1 MTKDLFCGLPGKKRR
16 SECDCSLQTAKIKKK
31 KKKRLSCSH
40 RPTLRTAWLSSSSC
54 SPQATLETS
63 RLHPFSECS
72 ILNQGVTLLL
82 DSLTLNLSVSHQQTL
97 PKAILQTLVRSQRA
111 ATLGRRVKRVEGF
124 KTMQSF
130 GTQRTWWPNSTEC
143 AWFSTRRYCT
153 HFTSLHCHLCTGVN
167 LHYTGEKPALG
178 RGVTILADLYVHL
191 QKDIERTVRALLP
204 KQPAPLFTS
213 RPTLHWTA
221 RQVRHLHELA
231 HITTAGRS
239 FTERFL
245 TTLSVDV
252 ATRSHVGYQVLS
264 I

>member
-31 KKKRLSCSH
+31 KKRLSCSH

-54 SPQATLETS
+54 SPQTTLETS

-111 ATLGRRVKRVEGF
+111 ATLGRRVKRMEGF

-143 AWFSTRRYCT
+143 AWFSRRRYCT
-153 HFTSLHCHLCTGVN
+153 HFTSLHCHLCTGV
-167 LHYTGEKPALG
+167 YEWEPSVYRWKTCAQQW
-178 RGVTILADLYVHL
+178 RDHL
-191 QKDIERTVRALLP
+191 
-204 KQPAPLFTS
+204 S
-213 RPTLHWTA
+213 RPICSPPEGHRKNCPSSAAQATSPFIHQQA
-221 RQVRHLHELA
+221 NLA
-231 HITTAGRS
+231 LDGKAS
-239 FTERFL
+239 
-245 TTLSVDV
+245 
-252 ATRSHVGYQVLS
+252 
-264 I
+264 

>member
-16 SECDCSLQTAKIKKK
+16 SECDCSLQTAKI

-130 GTQRTWWPNSTEC
+130 GTQNLMTKLNRVCLVLNEEVLYTLYLF
-143 AWFSTRRYCT
+143 AL
-153 HFTSLHCHLCTGVN
+153 SLVYRC
-167 LHYTGEKPALG
+167 EPS
-178 RGVTILADLYVHL
+178 LY
-191 QKDIERTVRALLP
+191 R
-204 KQPAPLFTS
+204 
-213 RPTLHWTA
+213 
-221 RQVRHLHELA
+221 
-231 HITTAGRS
+231 
-239 FTERFL
+239 
-245 TTLSVDV
+245 
-252 ATRSHVGYQVLS
+252 
-264 I
+264 